1 MKENY
6 FYKMKRLLLFAVFM
20 TLPALW
26 QYAGAQVT
34 LQAVDAGFTDG
45 KWWIDLKNPG
55 STDLSGN
62 GGENDKLGIC
72 FYIENL
78 NSIFFCSIQ
87 NFCPA
92 FCKIFVCDYNISVFY
107 ITRQFNIQV

>member
-1 MKENY
+1 
-6 FYKMKRLLLFAVFM
+6 MKRLLLFAVFM

-72 FYIENL
+72 FYIESQVGRQQPTTRL
-78 NSIFFCSIQ
+78 QCDGMMKKHGQSLPVVR
-87 NFCPA
+87 PA
-92 FCKIFVCDYNISVFY
+92 LPKLEAV
-107 ITRQFNIQV
+107 ITIWMV